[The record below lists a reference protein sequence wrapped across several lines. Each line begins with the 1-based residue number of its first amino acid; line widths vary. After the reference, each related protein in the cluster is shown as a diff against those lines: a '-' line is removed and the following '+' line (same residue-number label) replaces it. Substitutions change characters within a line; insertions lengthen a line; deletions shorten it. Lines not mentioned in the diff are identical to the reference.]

1 MKTEHIQLLERI
13 KKHLA
18 SQSVETTLRQLHEC
32 RCDGPSINEFLGLN
46 KTENKSEAI
55 NILGIS

>member
-1 MKTEHIQLLERI
+1 MKTEHVKLLERI
-13 KKHLA
+13 KTLLA
-18 SQSVETTLRQLHEC
+18 SQPVETTLRQLHEY

-46 KTENKSEAI
+46 KTENKSEAM